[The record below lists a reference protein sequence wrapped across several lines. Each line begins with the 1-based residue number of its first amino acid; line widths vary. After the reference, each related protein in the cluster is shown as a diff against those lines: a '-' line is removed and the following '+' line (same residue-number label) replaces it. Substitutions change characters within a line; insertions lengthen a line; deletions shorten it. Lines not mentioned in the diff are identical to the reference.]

1 MRIKHSGLIGLA
13 WMAAL
18 IAVPALALAQTTPIG
33 KNGDVELKAAVHVGS
48 TTLKPGHYRFQHRIA
63 DGQHYLVVR
72 EQQTSSLRGGQH
84 YAGATGAEVAR
95 IECTVVSIDRKLTAT
110 EVHMRKDANGMVML
124 TQIRIAGEKDG
135 HIVALEPRMMHRD
148 APR

>member
-1 MRIKHSGLIGLA
+1 MRIKFMGLIGLA
-13 WMAAL
+13 WIAAL
-18 IAVPALALAQTTPIG
+18 VVVPALALAQTTMPIG
-33 KNGDVELKAAVHVGS
+33 KNGDVEFKTAVHVGS
-48 TTLKPGHYRFQHRIA
+48 TTLKAGHYRFQYQIT

-72 EQQTSSLRGGQH
+72 EQTTAQLRGGQH

-95 IECTVVSIDRKLTAT
+95 IACTVVPIDRKITAT
-110 EVHMRKDANGMVML
+110 EVHTRNDSGMVML

-135 HIVALEPRMMHRD
+135 HIVALEPQMMHGG